1 MMLHA
6 HQFVLLLLLPIQI
19 SLSIKFEDNA
29 YKDVVV
35 SIHPDVP
42 DTHADEIID
51 GIKTLFIDGSE
62 KLYKATRKYG
72 YVKNVNILLPAN
84 WNYDHAEISDEYFYE
99 DGQIRVNTENPLY
112 RDVSDKYQN
121 ANRYYSHFR
130 NTIVFIFLVTL
141 HLTNGRLRINRRVYS
156 FDSRLFDAYQWNF

>member
-1 MMLHA
+1 MML
-6 HQFVLLLLLPIQI
+6 HQFVLLLILP
-19 SLSIKFEDNA
+19 LSIHAKGRIQFESNG

-62 KLYKATRKYG
+62 KLYKATKKHG

-84 WNYDHAEISDEYFYE
+84 WNYDQAEISDEYFYE
-99 DGQIRVNTENPLY
+99 DGQIRINTENPLY
-112 RDVSDKYQN
+112 RDVMI
-121 ANRYYSHFR
+121 
-130 NTIVFIFLVTL
+130 T
-141 HLTNGRLRINRRVYS
+141 
-156 FDSRLFDAYQWNF
+156 DSKN

>member
-19 SLSIKFEDNA
+19 SISIKFENNA

-112 RDVSDKYQN
+112 RDVSNKYQN
-121 ANRYYSHFR
+121 ANNYTHFR
-130 NTIVFIFLVTL
+130 NTIVLIILVTL
-141 HLTNGRLRINRRVYS
+141 HLTNGRLRINRRVHS
-156 FDSRLFDAYQWNF
+156 FDSRLFDAYQRNF